1 MRKLLVLA
9 LLLTGVVTAKPAPLA
24 SKDAAFT
31 FAPPEPY
38 KIINNPNPTNM
49 LGLVCQTSKSLIVVT
64 RTKPVKQ
71 TAAQLVKSLPRQV
84 PWHITAARL
93 GRAGSQPAA
102 IFEAD
107 GVMKDLPTYKTVMA
121 VLSLPKAMY
130 TFQIHY
136 VQGDAAIHEAW
147 LKGVTWK

>member
-1 MRKLLVLA
+1 MRNFFVLA
-9 LLLTGVVTAKPAPLA
+9 LLLTGILAAKPASLA

-38 KIINNPNPTNM
+38 KVINNPSPTSM
-49 LGLVCQTSKSLIVVT
+49 LGLVCQSSKSLVVVT
-64 RTKPVKQ
+64 RTKAVKQ

-93 GRAGSQPAA
+93 GKAGNQPAA
-102 IFEAD
+102 LFEAD

-121 VLSLPKAMY
+121 VVSLPQAMY

-136 VQGDAAIHEAW
+136 VQGDAASHEAW

>member
-1 MRKLLVLA
+1 MRKLLVLV
-9 LLLTGVVTAKPAPLA
+9 LLLTGVVAAKPAPLT
-24 SKDAAFT
+24 SKDGAFT
-31 FAPPEPY
+31 FAPPEQY
-38 KIINNPNPTNM
+38 KVIKNPNPTNM
-49 LGLVCQTSKSLIVVT
+49 LGLVCHSSKSLVVVT

-93 GRAGSQPAA
+93 SKAGNQPAA

-107 GVMKDLPTYKTVMA
+107 GVMKDLPTYKTIMA
-121 VLSLPKAMY
+121 VISLSKAMY

-136 VQGDAAIHEAW
+136 VQGDAASYEAW
-147 LKGVTWK
+147 FRGITWK